1 MSSNIQNNVPSHEV
15 EHDDHAAGA
24 AGGNECKQIKASG
37 EFSWYGGKVDE
48 DIVREIVRLKREHK
62 L

>member
-1 MSSNIQNNVPSHEV
+1 MSENNRQAEINEGMGENNPAPEV
-15 EHDDHAAGA
+15 EAAD
-24 AGGNECKQIKASG
+24 EELKEER

-48 DIVREIVRLKREHK
+48 TIVREIVRLKRQHK

>member
-1 MSSNIQNNVPSHEV
+1 MSSNIQKNVAPHEV
-15 EHDDHAAGA
+15 EHDDDAAGA
-24 AGGNECKQIKASG
+24 AGGNESKEIKASG